1 MKKEKITKKQIMNGF
16 KNIISCGYCEI
27 QSLLQY
33 KEANYYTTGT
43 YGWNSDIYII
53 NKDTAIVTGY
63 RPFGNVESNYNT
75 NKKYDKKAN
84 EIMIQYPKKYE
95 ERKKELQQLLKQYV
109 KETLET
115 VKK

>member
-1 MKKEKITKKQIMNGF
+1 MNKQVTKKIIVEGF
-16 KNIISCGYCEI
+16 KNIIKVGYCEL
-27 QSLLQY
+27 QSLLQLSNC
-33 KEANYYTTGT
+33 NYYTSGV
-43 YGWNSDIYII
+43 YGWDADIYII
-53 NKDTAIVTGY
+53 NNDTVIVTGY

-95 ERKKELQQLLKQYV
+95 ERKKELNELLKQYV

>member
-63 RPFGNVESNYNT
+63 RPFGNIRNY
-75 NKKYDKKAN
+75 DVS
-84 EIMIQYPKKYE
+84 KKYE
-95 ERKKELQQLLKQYV
+95 EEARKILCNSNLKWEKQHEKINELFKKYIDEILKIKEV
-109 KETLET
+109 
-115 VKK
+115 

>member
-43 YGWNSDIYII
+43 YGWNSDIYI
-53 NKDTAIVTGY
+53 
-63 RPFGNVESNYNT
+63 YN
-75 NKKYDKKAN
+75 
-84 EIMIQYPKKYE
+84 
-95 ERKKELQQLLKQYV
+95 
-109 KETLET
+109 
-115 VKK
+115 